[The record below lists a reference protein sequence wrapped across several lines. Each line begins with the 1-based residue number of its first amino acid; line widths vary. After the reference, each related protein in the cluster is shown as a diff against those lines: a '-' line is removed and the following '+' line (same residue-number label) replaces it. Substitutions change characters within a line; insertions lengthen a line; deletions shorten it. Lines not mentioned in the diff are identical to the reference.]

1 MAEHGVRARIRYA
14 FDNSMSK
21 GAIAMIAWLAA
32 VTIVILLVAGLILT
46 VFGII
51 QDGGDQ
57 ASFIENAWQSLMRT
71 LDSGTMGGDTGWG
84 FRLVMLG
91 VTIAGIFIV
100 STLIGVISSGLE
112 AKLDELRKGKSVVI
126 EKDHTLILGWSSKV
140 STIINELIIANESAK
155 RPRIVVLAD
164 RDKVA
169 MEDEI
174 REKVPAWKNT
184 KIICRSGNP
193 AVPANLIAGSPNEA
207 KSIII
212 LTPEENANPD
222 AQTLKTVLA
231 LTNRAERKQDAYHI
245 TAEIKDSKNLEVT
258 RMVGRGELELIS
270 SDELIAKVV
279 VQTCRQSGLSAV
291 YQELLDFDG
300 MEMYFTPTGALAG
313 RTFREAALCFQQ
325 CAVLAVMDAAGKVT
339 VNPPPNY
346 VLQAL
351 DQLVV
356 IAEDDSAIAF
366 GAPPQAHELQ
376 PNLVAQGHPPAPRT
390 ETTLLIGW
398 NDRARLVLREM
409 DNYVLKGSRIDV
421 VSSIDVAGQVSEVAA
436 TLKNLAVGY
445 RHADT
450 TARSVLDA
458 LAITSYDHILLMCYR
473 GAMSDE
479 DADTQTLIT
488 LLHLRN
494 ISELSGKDLNIVS
507 EVLDVRNRELAET
520 TQVDDFIVSD
530 KLVSLLMSQ
539 VSENKHLMRVFDT
552 LFEAEGSE
560 IYLKPITDYVYP
572 GHPMSFYTLAES
584 AFARGE
590 TAIGYRIIAN
600 QFDPKKGYGI
610 VINPDKRAMVTFAP
624 GDRVIVL
631 AEN

>member
-1 MAEHGVRARIRYA
+1 MAQHGIRARLRYA

-32 VTIVILLVAGLILT
+32 ATVVILVGAGLILT

-51 QDGGDQ
+51 QAGGDK
-57 ASFIENAWQSLMRT
+57 ASFLENAWQSLMRT
-71 LDSGTMGGDTGWG
+71 LDAGTMGTDSGWA

-100 STLIGVISSGLE
+100 STLIGVISSGL
-112 AKLDELRKGKSVVI
+112 ASKLDELRKGKSIVI
-126 EKDHTLILGWSSKV
+126 EQDHTLILGWSSKV
-140 STIINELIIANESAK
+140 ATIINELIIANESAA

-169 MEDEI
+169 MEDEL
-174 REKVPAWKNT
+174 REKVPQRKNT

-193 AVPANLIAGSPNEA
+193 AVPASLAAGSPNEA
-207 KSIII
+207 KSIVI
-212 LTPEENANPD
+212 LTTEDNANPD
-222 AQTLKTVLA
+222 AQTLKIILA
-231 LTNRAERKQDAYHI
+231 LTNSTARKPTPYHI
-245 TAEIKDSKNLEVT
+245 TAEMKDSKNLEVT
-258 RMVGRGELELIS
+258 KMVGGREIELIG

-279 VQTCRQSGLSAV
+279 VQTCRQAGLSAV

-300 MEMYFTPTGALAG
+300 MEMYFTPAGALAG
-313 RTFREAALCFQQ
+313 RTFREAALCFHH
-325 CAVLAVMDAAGKVT
+325 CALVAVMDGAGQVT
-339 VNPPPNY
+339 VNPPPNQ
-346 VLQAL
+346 VLAAD

-356 IAEDDSAIAF
+356 IAEDDSTIAH
-366 GAPPQAHELQ
+366 GPPPQAHEIQ
-376 PNLVAQGHPPAPRT
+376 AQLMTQGLPRAPRT
-390 ETTLLIGW
+390 ERTLLLGW

-409 DNYVLKGSRIDV
+409 DNYVLGGSHIEV
-421 VSSIDVAGQVSEVAA
+421 VSSIDVASQVHETAA
-436 TLKNLAVGY
+436 QLRHLTVGY

-450 TARSVLDA
+450 TARGVLDA
-458 LAITSYDHILLMCYR
+458 LAITTYDHILLMCYR

-494 ISELSGKDLNIVS
+494 ISQLSGQALNIVS

-520 TQVDDFIVSD
+520 TKADDFIVSD

-539 VSENKHLMRVFDT
+539 VSENKHLMRVFDS

-560 IYLKPITDYVYP
+560 IYLKPIADYVVP

-584 AFARGE
+584 AFGRGE
-590 TAIGYRIIAN
+590 TAIGYRVIAN
-600 QFDPKKGYGI
+600 QFDPQKGYGI
-610 VINPDKRAMVTFAP
+610 VINPDKRAAVTFAP

>member
-1 MAEHGVRARIRYA
+1 MAEHGVRAKLRYA

-32 VTIVILLVAGLILT
+32 VTIVILLFAAVILS

-51 QDGGDQ
+51 QDGGGD

-71 LDSGTMGGDTGWG
+71 LDAGTMGGDTGWA
-84 FRLVMLG
+84 FRVVMLA
-91 VTIAGIFIV
+91 VTIAGVFIV
-100 STLIGVISSGLE
+100 STLIGIISSGLE
-112 AKLDELRKGKSVVI
+112 TKLDELRKGRSIVI
-126 EKDHTLILGWSSKV
+126 EEDHTLILGWSSKV
-140 STIINELIIANESAK
+140 STIISELIIANESAT

-169 MEDEI
+169 MEDEL

-193 AVPANLIAGSPNEA
+193 AVPANLAAGSPNEA
-207 KSIII
+207 KSIVI
-212 LTPEENANPD
+212 LTPEESANPD
-222 AQTLKTVLA
+222 AQTLKTILA
-231 LTNRAERKQDAYHI
+231 LTNNAERKRAPYHI
-245 TAEIKDSKNLEVT
+245 TAEIKASKNLEVT
-258 RMVGRGELELIS
+258 KMVGGNELELIS

-300 MEMYFTPTGALAG
+300 MEMYFTPAGAFAG
-313 RTFREAALCFQQ
+313 RTYREAALCYQQ
-325 CAVLAVMDAAGKVT
+325 CAVLAIMDGAGKVM
-339 VNPPPNY
+339 VNPPPHQ
-346 VLQAL
+346 VLDAR

-366 GAPPQAHELQ
+366 GPPPQPHEVQ
-376 PNLVAQGHPPAPRT
+376 PNLFARGNPPQQRT
-390 ETTLLIGW
+390 ENTLLLGW
-398 NDRARLVLREM
+398 NDRARLVIREM
-409 DNYVLKGSRIDV
+409 DNYVLAGSRIDI
-421 VSSIDVAGQVSEVAA
+421 VSSIDVAKQVTEASAS
-436 TLKNLAVGY
+436 LKNLKVGY

-458 LAITSYDHILLMCYR
+458 LAYTSYDHILLMCYR
-473 GAMSDE
+473 GAMNDE

-494 ISELSGKDLNIVS
+494 ISQISGKHLNIVS

-520 TQVDDFIVSD
+520 TQADDFIVSD

-552 LFEAEGSE
+552 LFESEGSE
-560 IYLKPITDYVYP
+560 IYLKPVTDYVYP

-600 QFDPKKGYGI
+600 QFDAKKGYGI
-610 VINPDKRAMVTFAP
+610 VINPDKRAAVTFAP

>member
-1 MAEHGVRARIRYA
+1 MAQHGIRARLRYA

-32 VTIVILLVAGLILT
+32 VTIVILLAAAVMLS
-46 VFGII
+46 VFGLG

-57 ASFIENAWQSLMRT
+57 ASFLENAWQSLMRT
-71 LDSGTMGGDTGWG
+71 LDAGTMGGDTGWT

-91 VTIAGIFIV
+91 VTIAGVFIV
-100 STLIGVISSGLE
+100 STLIGIISSGLE
-112 AKLDELRKGKSVVI
+112 TKLDELRKGKSIVI
-126 EKDHTLILGWSSKV
+126 EQDHTLILGWSSKV
-140 STIINELIIANESAK
+140 ATIINELIIANESAS

-169 MEDEI
+169 MEDEL

-193 AVPANLIAGSPNEA
+193 AVPASLAAGSPNEA

-212 LTPEENANPD
+212 LTTEGSANPD
-222 AQTLKTVLA
+222 AQTLKTILA
-231 LTNRAERKQDAYHI
+231 LTNHADRKQAPYHI

-258 RMVGRGELELIS
+258 KMVGGQELELIG
-270 SDELIAKVV
+270 SDELIAKVA

-300 MEMYFTPTGALAG
+300 MEMYFTPAGALAG
-313 RTFREAALCFQQ
+313 RTFREAALCFHH
-325 CAVLAVMDAAGKVT
+325 CALVAVMDRAGTVV
-339 VNPPPNY
+339 VNPPPGR
-346 VLQAL
+346 VLAGD

-356 IAEDDSAIAF
+356 IAEDDSTIAH
-366 GAPPQAHELQ
+366 GAPPQPHELQ
-376 PNLVAQGHPPAPRT
+376 PQLIAQGLPRAPRT
-390 ETTLLIGW
+390 ERTLLLGW

-409 DNYVLKGSRIDV
+409 DNYVLGGSHIDV
-421 VSSIDVAGQVSEVAA
+421 VSAIDVAAQVHETAA
-436 TLKNLAVGY
+436 QLQHLTVGY

-450 TARSVLDA
+450 TARGVLDA

-473 GAMSDE
+473 GTMSDE

-494 ISELSGKDLNIVS
+494 ISQLSGKDLNIVS

-520 TQVDDFIVSD
+520 TKADDFIVSD

-539 VSENKHLMRVFDT
+539 VSENKHLMRVFDS
-552 LFEAEGSE
+552 LFEAAGSE
-560 IYLKPITDYVYP
+560 IYLKPIADYVQP
-572 GHPMSFYTLAES
+572 GQAISFYTVAES

-590 TAIGYRIIAN
+590 TAIGYRVIAK
-600 QFDPKKGYGI
+600 QFDAKNGYGI
-610 VINPDKRAMVTFAP
+610 VINPDKRALVTFSP
-624 GDRVIVL
+624 SDRVIVL